1 MDELR
6 VGVHR
11 IGDWTIVLVMMMVVH
26 KQTVRDEYLEGM
38 LDGFILHF
46 RNLKCNKRIFENHLL
61 NWSSSLHFWIKDFDS
76 FTISYSLEIICPCY
90 LFMCLFPVTS
100 HPQ

>member
-46 RNLKCNKRIFENHLL
+46 RNLKCNKCIFGNHLL
-61 NWSSSLHFWIKDFDS
+61 NWSSSLHFWIEYFDS
-76 FTISYSLEIICPCY
+76 FTYLFNVNYLQFLEIY
-90 LFMCLFPVTS
+90 
-100 HPQ
+100 